1 MKDQK
6 TQEKI
11 FKLLQ
16 KIQQQKRNLEN
27 VVVRGILT
35 YILV

>member
-16 KIQQQKRNLEN
+16 KIHIKKGILKMF
-27 VVVRGILT
+27 VVRGILT